1 MKEKE
6 LTEADKRRIR
16 SHIILTLILGTLVAL
31 GLILLLFMAL
41 GAAYLMGFKPAH
53 ALSMRVWIV
62 VGCICMLIPLLASK
76 NLLKMVEIMR
86 EKKMVFVL
94 NDFYIEKQ
102 TDRTYL
108 VSIQPPLK
116 IEIYDTLVPM
126 LKPSVALNIELTKL
140 SKTVLFISHDHEN
153 LMERVESEHEL

>member
-1 MKEKE
+1 MTEKE

-16 SHIILTLILGTLVAL
+16 SHIILTTILGTVAAL

-41 GAAYLMGFKPAH
+41 GAAYLLGFKPAH
-53 ALSMRVWIV
+53 TLSIRVWIV
-62 VGCICMLIPLLASK
+62 VGCISMLIPLLASK
-76 NLLKMVEIMR
+76 NILKVVEIIG
-86 EKKMVFVL
+86 EKKMVFVTD
-94 NDFYIEKQ
+94 DFYIEKR

-108 VSIQPPLK
+108 VSTQPPLK
-116 IEIYDTLVPM
+116 IEIYDALVPM

-153 LMERVESEHEL
+153 LLERVESDEL